1 MLRNICSQV
10 DCSPELTSKTMMEG
24 ITWYATVLDCE
35 FRAAN
40 SFLHIVRIIHMY
52 NMYIYR
58 ITMPYVIHVIR
69 ITYSIIRYKNG
80 IIYNILCLIMYQL
93 WYAVG

>member
-10 DCSPELTSKTMMEG
+10 DCSPELTSKSMMEG

-52 NMYIYR
+52 NMYISYNTA
-58 ITMPYVIHVIR
+58 ICYTCN
-69 ITYSIIRYKNG
+69 T
-80 IIYNILCLIMYQL
+80 YNI
-93 WYAVG
+93 